1 MTMETDHQL
10 RILYL
15 YQILLRHSDIDHPV
29 STKELIDMMEAYH
42 QIKLHRTTIPKY
54 IELLNAGGLE
64 VMEIRSREKKYYLN
78 DRLFE
83 LPEVKLLIDAV
94 QSSKFISV
102 GKSRE
107 LISKLMMLTSESNAA
122 KLKRNLYVTRRIK
135 SDNEK
140 GYYIVEAINNAI
152 NEGKR
157 ISFYYSD
164 YNAQKERVL
173 KNDGQPYVLSPYALI
188 WDGDFYY
195 VLGLNHARNQVNTFR
210 VDRISRQPDI
220 LDEAATPAPE
230 SLNLADY
237 SREVFRMY
245 DTEKPIE
252 VSLLCENSLMKHL
265 VDHFGL
271 DVNTEIVDDEHIRAK
286 VLVCT
291 SPTFYRWVFGW
302 CGRMKIEGPDSVR
315 EGYRRMAQIA
325 LE

>member
-1 MTMETDHQL
+1 MWGHF
-10 RILYL
+10 IL
-15 YQILLRHSDIDHPV
+15 S
-29 STKELIDMMEAYH
+29 
-42 QIKLHRTTIPKY
+42 KY

-102 GKSRE
+102 GKSQV
-107 LISKLMMLTSESNAA
+107 LISKLMALTSEANAA
-122 KLKRNLYVTRRIK
+122 KLKRNLYVTGRVK

-140 GYYIVEAINNAI
+140 SYYIVEAINDAI

-157 ISFYYSD
+157 ISFYYTD
-164 YNAQKERVL
+164 YNTQKERVL
-173 KNDGQPYVLSPYALI
+173 KNDGLPYVISPYALI

-195 VLGLNHARNQVNTFR
+195 VLGLNHSRNQINTFR
-210 VDRISRQPDI
+210 VDRISRQPEI
-220 LDEAATPAPE
+220 LDEAATSAPD
-230 SLNLADY
+230 SLNLANY

-245 DTEKPIE
+245 DMEEPVE

-265 VDHFGL
+265 IDHFGL
-271 DVNTEIVDDEHIRAK
+271 DVETETVDDNHFRAR

-302 CGRMKIEGPDSVR
+302 CGRMKIESPAFVLD
-315 EGYRRMAQIA
+315 EYQRMARAA

>member
-1 MTMETDHQL
+1 
-10 RILYL
+10 
-15 YQILLRHSDIDHPV
+15 
-29 STKELIDMMEAYH
+29 
-42 QIKLHRTTIPKY
+42 
-54 IELLNAGGLE
+54 
-64 VMEIRSREKKYYLN
+64 MEIRSREKKYYLN

-122 KLKRNLYVTRRIK
+122 KLKRNLYVTERVK

-140 GYYIVEAINNAI
+140 GYYIVEAINDAI

-157 ISFYYSD
+157 ISFYYTD

-173 KNDGQPYVLSPYALI
+173 KNDGQPYILSPYALI

-252 VSLLCENSLMKHL
+252 VSLLCENGLMKHL

-315 EGYRRMAQIA
+315 EEYRRMAQIA

>member
-1 MTMETDHQL
+1 MESDHQL

-15 YQILLRHSDIDHPV
+15 YQILLRHSDVDHPI
-29 STKELIDMMEAYH
+29 STKELIDMMETYH
-42 QIKLHRTTIPKY
+42 QIRLHRTTISKY
-54 IELLNAGGLE
+54 IELLNDSGFE
-64 VMEIRSREKKYYLN
+64 IMEIRSREKKYYLN

-94 QSSKFISV
+94 QSSKFISKD
-102 GKSRE
+102 KSQE
-107 LISKLMMLTSESNAA
+107 LISKLMALTSEANAA
-122 KLKRNLYVTRRIK
+122 KLKRNLYVTGRIK

-140 GYYIVEAINNAI
+140 GYYIVEAINEAI
-152 NEGKR
+152 NDGKQ
-157 ISFYYSD
+157 ISFYYTD

-173 KNDGQPYVLSPYALI
+173 KNEGRPYIVSPYTLV

-210 VDRISRQPDI
+210 VDRISKQPVI
-220 LDEAATPAPE
+220 LDETAAPAPE

-245 DTEKPIE
+245 DTEKPVE
-252 VSLLCENSLMKHL
+252 VSLLCENNLMKHL
-265 VDHFGL
+265 IDHFGL
-271 DVNTEIVDDEHIRAK
+271 DVDTEIIDGSHFRAR

-302 CGRMKIEGPDSVR
+302 CGRMKIEGPPSVL
-315 EGYRRMAQIA
+315 EEYRRMARAA